1 MYRIK
6 QYTYDKAKAMG
17 LKVYPSKK
25 KHKKIDVYKDNE
37 YLGSIGDNRYKDYP
51 TYLEE
56 DGEIKA
62 NQKRSLYHK
71 RHKKDLNYLIGSLA
85 YNLLW

>member
-17 LKVYPSKK
+17 LKVYPSKQ
-25 KHKKIDVYKDNE
+25 KHKKIDVYKDSN
-37 YLGSIGDNRYKDYP
+37 YLASIGDNRYKDYP

-56 DGEIKA
+56 DKELA
-62 NQKRSLYHK
+62 ERKRLLYHK
-71 RHKKDLNYLIGSLA
+71 RHKKDLNYLRGSLA
-85 YNLLW
+85 YYLLW